1 MTSSIDAESPIENA
15 ARRLNTLHHHLDM
28 PRRRREARVAAEGL
42 LDVEVMAEVLRVHW
56 LRPTD
61 ARYGGSEAVST
72 RMCDC
77 GHTLRPQYFEWRHF
91 EEHNTH
97 VAEAAR
103 AALLGGQASD
113 ETKETGPELT
123 VSGANVSGVGDDCG
137 SCAAC
142 DPGLF
147 PGATQYPKLPSRMN
161 VCPDC
166 GNKRCPKAADHAKW
180 ECSGT
185 NDVGQV
191 GVRLR
196 NAEKEVG
203 PIATD

>member
-15 ARRLNTLHHHLDM
+15 ALRLNTLHHHLDM

-91 EEHNTH
+91 EEHNAH

-103 AALLGGQASD
+103 AALLGGARMTA
-113 ETKETGPELT
+113 EGP
-123 VSGANVSGVGDDCG
+123 ANWDPDKCG
-137 SCAAC
+137 CRWGEQPC
-142 DPGLF
+142 WLC
-147 PGATQYPKLPSRMN
+147 LPVLSARFA
-161 VCPDC
+161 
-166 GNKRCPKAADHAKW
+166 KRIRD
-180 ECSGT
+180 
-185 NDVGQV
+185 
-191 GVRLR
+191 
-196 NAEKEVG
+196 AEKEVR